1 MSARTFS
8 FDTGLPLLVAAL
20 ENAFVLPDLLSS
32 VELANLRATR
42 GVLFFRT
49 GPAWRERVAA
59 SLAKPNGHG
68 V

>member
-20 ENAFVLPDLLSS
+20 ESSFCLTDCLSS
-32 VELANLRATR
+32 VDLANLRATR
-42 GVLFFRT
+42 GVLFART

-59 SLAKPNGHG
+59 SLAPKPDGL
-68 V
+68 